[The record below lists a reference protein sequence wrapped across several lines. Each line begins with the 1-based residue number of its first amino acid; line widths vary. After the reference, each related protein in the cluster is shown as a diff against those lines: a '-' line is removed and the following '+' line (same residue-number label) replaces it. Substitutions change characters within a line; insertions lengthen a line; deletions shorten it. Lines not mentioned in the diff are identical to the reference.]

1 MERRELNWL
10 FTTKH
15 FVTMI
20 SKITSAARNQLSN
33 IWVIAVLTMLV
44 ANIIIGAVSLS
55 TVGVIVIGHFSV
67 GLATWSLDVANGNE
81 PRLERIFDGF
91 KSFVNPLVAYILMS
105 VLIGAGIVFL
115 IIPGIIIA
123 LGLSQTFYII
133 AENPETDGIKALQQ
147 SWNMMK
153 GYKTTYFMLCLRYFL
168 LSILC
173 VLTLGFGF
181 LLLAPYIQVTN
192 ANFYLELRGPKTD
205 TFDNEYIV
213 D

>member
-1 MERRELNWL
+1 
-10 FTTKH
+10 
-15 FVTMI
+15 MI
-20 SKITSAARNQLSN
+20 SKITSAAKNQLSN

-44 ANIIIGAVSLS
+44 ANIIIGVVSLS
-55 TVGVIVIGHFSV
+55 TVGIIVLGHFSV
-67 GLATWSLDVANGNE
+67 GLAMWSLDIAKGNE
-81 PRLERIFDGF
+81 PRIERIFDGF
-91 KSFVNPLVAYILMS
+91 RNFVNPLVAYILMS

-168 LSILC
+168 LGILC

-192 ANFYLELRGPKTD
+192 ANFYLELRGDKRD
-205 TFDNEYIV
+205 TFDDEYIV
-213 D
+213 N

>member
-1 MERRELNWL
+1 
-10 FTTKH
+10 
-15 FVTMI
+15 
-20 SKITSAARNQLSN
+20 
-33 IWVIAVLTMLV
+33 
-44 ANIIIGAVSLS
+44 
-55 TVGVIVIGHFSV
+55 
-67 GLATWSLDVANGNE
+67 
-81 PRLERIFDGF
+81 
-91 KSFVNPLVAYILMS
+91 MS

>member
-1 MERRELNWL
+1 
-10 FTTKH
+10 
-15 FVTMI
+15 MI

-33 IWVIAVLTMLV
+33 IWVIAVLTILV
-44 ANIIIGAVSLS
+44 ANIIIGVVSLS
-55 TVGVIVIGHFSV
+55 TVGIIVLGHFSV
-67 GLATWSLDVANGNE
+67 GLAMWSLDVAEGNE

-123 LGLSQTFYII
+123 LGLSQTFFII

-153 GYKTTYFMLCLRYFL
+153 GHKTTYFMLCLRYFL
-168 LSILC
+168 LGILC

-192 ANFYLELRGPKTD
+192 ANFYLEIRGDKRD
-205 TFDNEYIV
+205 TFDDQYIV

>member
-1 MERRELNWL
+1 
-10 FTTKH
+10 
-15 FVTMI
+15 MI

-44 ANIIIGAVSLS
+44 ANIIIGVVSLS
-55 TVGVIVIGHFSV
+55 TVGVIVLGHFSV
-67 GLATWSLDVANGNE
+67 GLAMWSLDIAKGSE

-133 AENPETDGIKALQQ
+133 AENPETDGIRALQQ

-168 LSILC
+168 LGILC
-173 VLTLGFGF
+173 VLTLGLGF

-192 ANFYLELRGPKTD
+192 ANFYLELRGPKSD

>member
-1 MERRELNWL
+1 
-10 FTTKH
+10 
-15 FVTMI
+15 MI
-20 SKITSAARNQLSN
+20 SKITSATREQLSN
-33 IWVIAVLTMLV
+33 IWIIAVLTMLV
-44 ANIIIGAVSLS
+44 ANIIIGVVSLS
-55 TVGVIVIGHFSV
+55 TVGIIVLGHFSV
-67 GLATWSLDVANGNE
+67 GLAMWSLDVAKGNE

-105 VLIGAGIVFL
+105 VLVGAGIVFL

-123 LGLSQTFYII
+123 LGLSQTFFII

-147 SWNMMK
+147 SWNLMK
-153 GYKTTYFMLCLRYFL
+153 GHKTTYFMLCLRYL
-168 LSILC
+168 LLGILC

-192 ANFYLELRGPKTD
+192 ANFYLEIRGNKKD
-205 TFDNEYIV
+205 TFDDEYIV

>member
-1 MERRELNWL
+1 
-10 FTTKH
+10 
-15 FVTMI
+15 MI

-33 IWVIAVLTMLV
+33 IWVIAVLTILV
-44 ANIIIGAVSLS
+44 ANIIIGVVSLS
-55 TVGVIVIGHFSV
+55 TVGIIVLGHFSV
-67 GLATWSLDVANGNE
+67 GLAMWSLDVAQGNE

-123 LGLSQTFYII
+123 LGLSQTFFII

-153 GYKTTYFMLCLRYFL
+153 GHKTTYFMLCLRYFL
-168 LSILC
+168 LGILC

-192 ANFYLELRGPKTD
+192 ANFYLEIRGDKRD
-205 TFDNEYIV
+205 TFDNQYIV

>member
-1 MERRELNWL
+1 
-10 FTTKH
+10 
-15 FVTMI
+15 MI
-20 SKITSAARNQLSN
+20 SKIVSAARNQLNN
-33 IWVIAVLTMLV
+33 IWFIAVLTMLV
-44 ANIIIGAVSLS
+44 ANIIISVVSLS
-55 TVGVIVIGHFSV
+55 TVGIIVLGHFSV
-67 GLATWSLDVANGNE
+67 GLAMWSLDVAQGNE

-123 LGLSQTFYII
+123 LGLSQTFFII
-133 AENPETDGIKALQQ
+133 AEDPETDGIKALQQ
-147 SWNMMK
+147 SWNIMK
-153 GYKTTYFMLCLRYFL
+153 GYKTAYLMLCLRYFL

-181 LLLAPYIQVTN
+181 LFLAPYVQVTN
-192 ANFYLELRGPKTD
+192 ANFYLKIRSDKKD
-205 TFDNEYIV
+205 TFDDAYIA

>member
-1 MERRELNWL
+1 
-10 FTTKH
+10 
-15 FVTMI
+15 MI

>member
-1 MERRELNWL
+1 
-10 FTTKH
+10 
-15 FVTMI
+15 MI
-20 SKITSAARNQLSN
+20 SKITSAARNQLST
-33 IWVIAVLTMLV
+33 IWIIAVLTMLV
-44 ANIIIGAVSLS
+44 ANIIIGVVSIS
-55 TVGVIVIGHFSV
+55 TVGIIVLGHFSV
-67 GLATWSLDVANGNE
+67 GLAMWSLDVAKGNE

-91 KSFVNPLVAYILMS
+91 KNFVNPLVAYILMS

-123 LGLSQTFYII
+123 LGLSQTFFII

-153 GYKTTYFMLCLRYFL
+153 GYKTTYFLLCMRYFL
-168 LSILC
+168 LGILC

-192 ANFYLELRGPKTD
+192 ANFYLEIRGNKRD
-205 TFDNEYIV
+205 TFDTEYIV

>member
-1 MERRELNWL
+1 
-10 FTTKH
+10 
-15 FVTMI
+15 MI

-168 LSILC
+168 LGILC

>member
-1 MERRELNWL
+1 
-10 FTTKH
+10 
-15 FVTMI
+15 MI

-44 ANIIIGAVSLS
+44 TNIIIGVVSLS
-55 TVGVIVIGHFSV
+55 TVGVIVLGHFSV
-67 GLATWSLDVANGNE
+67 GLAMWSLDIAKGSE

-133 AENPETDGIKALQQ
+133 AENPETDGIRALQQ

-168 LSILC
+168 LGILC
-173 VLTLGFGF
+173 VLTLGLGF

-192 ANFYLELRGPKTD
+192 ANFYLELRGPKSD

>member
-1 MERRELNWL
+1 
-10 FTTKH
+10 
-15 FVTMI
+15 MI

-33 IWVIAVLTMLV
+33 IWIIAVLTLLV
-44 ANIIIGAVSLS
+44 ANIIIGVVSLS
-55 TVGVIVIGHFSV
+55 TVGIIVLGHFSV
-67 GLATWSLDVANGNE
+67 GLAMWSLDVAEGNE

-123 LGLSQTFYII
+123 LGLSQTFFII

-153 GYKTTYFMLCLRYFL
+153 GHKTTYFMLCLRYFL
-168 LSILC
+168 LGILC

-192 ANFYLELRGPKTD
+192 ANFYLEIRSDKRD
-205 TFDNEYIV
+205 TFDDQYIV

>member
-1 MERRELNWL
+1 
-10 FTTKH
+10 
-15 FVTMI
+15 MI
-20 SKITSAARNQLSN
+20 SKITSAARNQLSS

-44 ANIIIGAVSLS
+44 ANIIIGVVSLS
-55 TVGVIVIGHFSV
+55 TVGIIVLGHFSV
-67 GLATWSLDVANGNE
+67 GLAMWSLDVAKGNE

-105 VLIGAGIVFL
+105 VLVGAGIVFL

-153 GYKTTYFMLCLRYFL
+153 GHKTTYFMLCIRYFL
-168 LSILC
+168 LGILC

-192 ANFYLELRGPKTD
+192 ANFFLEIRSNKRD
-205 TFDNEYIV
+205 SFDDEYIV

>member
-1 MERRELNWL
+1 
-10 FTTKH
+10 
-15 FVTMI
+15 MI

-44 ANIIIGAVSLS
+44 ANIIIGVVSLS
-55 TVGVIVIGHFSV
+55 TVGIIVLGHFSV
-67 GLATWSLDVANGNE
+67 GLAMWSLDVAKGNE

-105 VLIGAGIVFL
+105 VLVGAGIVFL

-123 LGLSQTFYII
+123 LGLSQTFFII
-133 AENPETDGIKALQQ
+133 AEDPETDGIKALQQ

-153 GYKTTYFMLCLRYFL
+153 GHKTTYFMLCLRYFL
-168 LSILC
+168 LGILC

-192 ANFYLELRGPKTD
+192 ANFYLEIRSGKRD
-205 TFDNEYIV
+205 TFDDEYIV

>member
-1 MERRELNWL
+1 
-10 FTTKH
+10 
-15 FVTMI
+15 MI
-20 SKITSAARNQLSN
+20 SKITSAAKNQLSN

-91 KSFVNPLVAYILMS
+91 KSFVNPLVAYVLMS

-168 LSILC
+168 LGILC

>member
-1 MERRELNWL
+1 
-10 FTTKH
+10 
-15 FVTMI
+15 MI
-20 SKITSAARNQLSN
+20 SKITSTAREQLSN
-33 IWVIAVLTMLV
+33 IWIIAVLTMLV
-44 ANIIIGAVSLS
+44 ANIIIGVVSLS
-55 TVGVIVIGHFSV
+55 TVGIIVLGHFSV
-67 GLATWSLDVANGNE
+67 GLAMWSLDVAQGSE

-91 KSFVNPLVAYILMS
+91 KNFVNPLVAYILMS

-123 LGLSQTFYII
+123 LGLSQTFFII

-168 LSILC
+168 LGILC

-192 ANFYLELRGPKTD
+192 ANFYLEIRGNKKD
-205 TFDNEYIV
+205 TFDAEYII

>member
-1 MERRELNWL
+1 
-10 FTTKH
+10 
-15 FVTMI
+15 MI

-33 IWVIAVLTMLV
+33 IWIIAVLTMLV
-44 ANIIIGAVSLS
+44 ANIIIGVVSIS
-55 TVGVIVIGHFSV
+55 TVGIIVLGHFSV
-67 GLATWSLDVANGNE
+67 GLAMWSLDVAEGNE

-91 KSFVNPLVAYILMS
+91 KNFVNPLVAYILMS

-123 LGLSQTFYII
+123 LGLSQTFFII

-153 GYKTTYFMLCLRYFL
+153 GYKTTYFLLCMRYFL
-168 LSILC
+168 LGILC

-192 ANFYLELRGPKTD
+192 ANFYLEIRGNKRD
-205 TFDNEYIV
+205 TFDTEYIV

>member
-1 MERRELNWL
+1 
-10 FTTKH
+10 
-15 FVTMI
+15 MI
-20 SKITSAARNQLSN
+20 SKITSAAREQLSN
-33 IWVIAVLTMLV
+33 IWIIAVLTMLV
-44 ANIIIGAVSLS
+44 ANIIIGVVSLS
-55 TVGVIVIGHFSV
+55 TVGIIVLGHFSV
-67 GLATWSLDVANGNE
+67 GLAMWSLDVAQGSE

-91 KSFVNPLVAYILMS
+91 KNFVNPLVAYILMS

-123 LGLSQTFYII
+123 LGLSQTFFII

-168 LSILC
+168 LGILC

-192 ANFYLELRGPKTD
+192 ANFYLEIRGNKKD
-205 TFDNEYIV
+205 TFDAEYII

>member
-1 MERRELNWL
+1 
-10 FTTKH
+10 
-15 FVTMI
+15 MI
-20 SKITSAARNQLSN
+20 SKITSAAKNQLSN

-55 TVGVIVIGHFSV
+55 TVGVIVLGHFSV
-67 GLATWSLDVANGNE
+67 GLAMWSLDVAKGNE

-91 KSFVNPLVAYILMS
+91 KSFVNPLVAYVLMS

-168 LSILC
+168 LGILC

>member
-1 MERRELNWL
+1 
-10 FTTKH
+10 
-15 FVTMI
+15 MI
-20 SKITSAARNQLSN
+20 SKITSAARNQLST
-33 IWVIAVLTMLV
+33 IWIIAVLTMLV
-44 ANIIIGAVSLS
+44 ANIIIGVVSIS
-55 TVGVIVIGHFSV
+55 TVGIIVLGHFSV
-67 GLATWSLDVANGNE
+67 GLAMWSLDVAKRNE

-91 KSFVNPLVAYILMS
+91 KNFVNPLVAYILMS

-123 LGLSQTFYII
+123 LGLSQTFFII

-153 GYKTTYFMLCLRYFL
+153 GYKTTYFLLCMRYFL
-168 LSILC
+168 LGILC

-192 ANFYLELRGPKTD
+192 ANFYLEIRGNKRD
-205 TFDNEYIV
+205 TFDTEYIV

>member
-1 MERRELNWL
+1 
-10 FTTKH
+10 
-15 FVTMI
+15 MI

-153 GYKTTYFMLCLRYFL
+153 GCKTTYFMLCLRYFL
-168 LSILC
+168 LGILC

>member
-1 MERRELNWL
+1 
-10 FTTKH
+10 
-15 FVTMI
+15 MI
-20 SKITSAARNQLSN
+20 SKITSAAREQLSN
-33 IWVIAVLTMLV
+33 IWIVAVLTLLV
-44 ANIIIGAVSLS
+44 ANIIIGVVSLS
-55 TVGVIVIGHFSV
+55 TVGIIVLGHFSV
-67 GLATWSLDVANGNE
+67 GLAMWSLDVANGNE

-91 KSFVNPLVAYILMS
+91 KNFVNPLVAYILMS
-105 VLIGAGIVFL
+105 VLVGAGIVFL

-123 LGLSQTFYII
+123 LGLSQTFFII

-153 GYKTTYFMLCLRYFL
+153 GHKTTYFMLCLRYFL
-168 LSILC
+168 LGILC

-192 ANFYLELRGPKTD
+192 ANFYLEIRGNKRD
-205 TFDNEYIV
+205 TFDDEYIV

>member
-1 MERRELNWL
+1 
-10 FTTKH
+10 
-15 FVTMI
+15 MI
-20 SKITSAARNQLSN
+20 SKITSAAKNQLSN

-55 TVGVIVIGHFSV
+55 TVGVIVLGHFSV
-67 GLATWSLDVANGNE
+67 GLAMWSLDVAKGNE

-91 KSFVNPLVAYILMS
+91 KSFVNPLVAYVLMS

-153 GYKTTYFMLCLRYFL
+153 GCKTTYFMLCLRYFL
-168 LSILC
+168 LGILC

>member
-1 MERRELNWL
+1 
-10 FTTKH
+10 
-15 FVTMI
+15 MI
-20 SKITSAARNQLSN
+20 SKITSAAREQLSN
-33 IWVIAVLTMLV
+33 IWIVAVLTLLV
-44 ANIIIGAVSLS
+44 ANIIIGIVSIS
-55 TVGVIVIGHFSV
+55 TVGIIVLGHFSV
-67 GLATWSLDVANGNE
+67 GLAMWSLDVANGNE

-91 KSFVNPLVAYILMS
+91 KNFVNPLVAYILMS

-115 IIPGIIIA
+115 IVPGIIIA
-123 LGLSQTFYII
+123 LGLSQTFFII

-153 GYKTTYFMLCLRYFL
+153 GYKTTYFLLCMRYFL
-168 LSILC
+168 LGILC

-192 ANFYLELRGPKTD
+192 ANFYLEIRGNKKD
-205 TFDNEYIV
+205 TFDAEYIV